1 MLNNLVN
8 NTDINGPSYT
18 ENNVSCINEIFECID
33 KVQCQTDKNTKDL
46 EKIKN
51 TTDVSLSSVSS
62 DSISSNTLSSAGIEA
77 DNISTKSI
85 SISDKATVKDI
96 EATNLSAE
104 NIISKSVSTEN
115 ITGLKGLT
123 VEGEAWVDNVHAD
136 NIEVSGN
143 ISSDS
148 IQTNN
153 VSTKSL
159 DTNIISTSKVTSE
172 CVSSKCFIGDKAN
185 IQNACVGVLSTE
197 NFSSDII
204 DVSRLTSTSKS
215 ISTPSLSTSGG
226 ITGKGT
232 IDTTSAVWKE
242 IKLPLFTGTV
252 QFYTDEW
259 KVTITGGR
267 EFIWEDSSLEH
278 LKFISNDGETVTVAV
293 DWDGEVYY
301 TYNVAKEEPV
311 ITLED
316 NTGHTENNDHTFIM
330 QNSGLQRGTVFIYQD
345 KEYANQG
352 IDILGKL
359 KASNLEITCSQSMD
373 CVSIEHLHIGSS
385 LISEN
390 PINVDICARC
400 FCIASPCSYIS
411 NNLYT
416 NNIESDNICNKEN
429 IHTKDLCA
437 DNVNVK
443 CEINTTKVCSCD
455 SITEK
460 LYVNECSEFHGPTY
474 FYDNI
479 YQCGETWCTHA
490 QNVYT
495 CSDTITMREGATF
508 AGPAQIKV
516 LKYDGTNNGVIYLG
530 KDGTLRV
537 GDETNCQPVL
547 TRSEEKDLYDG
558 HGLVWDAENK
568 CAKDSGEALVTC
580 AYINCIGTACK
591 ESACCSAI
599 TMDTLCLAC
608 SYACTNTKALCACAY
623 ANTMSVCNINVCRG
637 LSVIGTSTYC
647 DSKCWGTDG
656 NWAYLTFT
664 DAPNNHWHY
673 VIKMDG
679 YEACRR
685 AGLAFPADDFQQY
698 GVYYKLGYCG
708 GNDGWKLIPDITCV
722 QKVGLSCSNASE
734 TSACT
739 YADLRSKDACTWSLS
754 CATTLVS
761 NEETNRKNDDTL
773 CLACSKAY
781 TDTKTLDACSFA
793 VTCVQKTTPDTSTFA
808 KNYGGS
814 TNCVECSHIAKN
826 IFTNAYISAEQR
838 YIYIGNPTDMNGNIG
853 CNANLWFCPTCNVLA
868 MGGNDGATIC
878 LVSLGSDSMAG
889 DGTKYNP
896 KIVFDSIDGQQGC
909 LQYSQYDSIHAGA
922 GLCWVTN
929 QGSTWFDTDNIY
941 ANTLTIRNNSLRL
954 GNYNIYI
961 G

>member
-18 ENNVSCINEIFECID
+18 ENNASCINEIFECID

-62 DSISSNTLSSAGIEA
+62 ESISSNTLSSAGIEA

-96 EATNLSAE
+96 EATNLSIE
-104 NIISKSVSTEN
+104 NITSKSVSTEN

-123 VEGEAWVDNVHAD
+123 VEGEAWVDNAHAD

-148 IQTNN
+148 VKTNS

-159 DTNIISTSKVTSE
+159 DTDIISTSKVTSE

-204 DVSRLTSTSKS
+204 GVSKLTSTSKS
-215 ISTPSLSTSGG
+215 ISMPSLSTSGG

-267 EFIWEDSSLEH
+267 EFIWEDPSFEH
-278 LKFISNDGETVTVAV
+278 LKFVSNDGETVTVAV

-316 NTGHTENNDHTFIM
+316 NVGHTENNDHTFIM
-330 QNSGLQRGTVFIYQD
+330 QNSGLPRGTVFIYQD

-411 NNLYT
+411 NCLYT

-429 IHTKDLCA
+429 IHTKNLCA

-455 SITEK
+455 SVTEK
-460 LYVNECSEFHGPTY
+460 LYVNECSEFHGPAY

-508 AGPAQIKV
+508 AGSAQIKV

-547 TRSEEKDLYDG
+547 TRSEAKDLSDG

-568 CAKDSGEALVTC
+568 CAKDSGEAIVTSAYVNCVGTECYQKACDC
-580 AYINCIGTACK
+580 ALSIGTECKKDAC
-591 ESACCSAI
+591 
-599 TMDTLCLAC
+599 D
-608 SYACTNTKALCACAY
+608 
-623 ANTMSVCNINVCRG
+623 
-637 LSVIGTSTYC
+637 
-647 DSKCWGTDG
+647 
-656 NWAYLTFT
+656 
-664 DAPNNHWHY
+664 
-673 VIKMDG
+673 
-679 YEACRR
+679 
-685 AGLAFPADDFQQY
+685 
-698 GVYYKLGYCG
+698 
-708 GNDGWKLIPDITCV
+708 
-722 QKVGLSCSNASE
+722 
-734 TSACT
+734 
-739 YADLRSKDACTWSLS
+739 YADLRSEAACTWSLS
-754 CATTLVS
+754 CITTLVS
-761 NEETNRKNDDTL
+761 SEETNRKNVSS
-773 CLACSKAY
+773 SKQF
-781 TDTKTLDACSFA
+781 KL
-793 VTCVQKTTPDTSTFA
+793 
-808 KNYGGS
+808 
-814 TNCVECSHIAKN
+814 
-826 IFTNAYISAEQR
+826 
-838 YIYIGNPTDMNGNIG
+838 
-853 CNANLWFCPTCNVLA
+853 
-868 MGGNDGATIC
+868 
-878 LVSLGSDSMAG
+878 
-889 DGTKYNP
+889 
-896 KIVFDSIDGQQGC
+896 
-909 LQYSQYDSIHAGA
+909 
-922 GLCWVTN
+922 
-929 QGSTWFDTDNIY
+929 
-941 ANTLTIRNNSLRL
+941 
-954 GNYNIYI
+954 
-961 G
+961 

>member
-18 ENNVSCINEIFECID
+18 ENNISCINEIFECID

-62 DSISSNTLSSAGIEA
+62 ESISSNTLSSTGIEA

-85 SISDKATVKDI
+85 NISDKATVKDI
-96 EATNLSAE
+96 EATNLSTE
-104 NIISKSVSTEN
+104 NITSKSVSTEN

-123 VEGEAWVDNVHAD
+123 VEGEAWVDNAHAD

-148 IQTNN
+148 VQTNS

-172 CVSSKCFIGDKAN
+172 CVSSKCFIGDKAD
-185 IQNACVGVLSTE
+185 IQNACVGTLSTE

-204 DVSRLTSTSKS
+204 GVSKLTSTSKS
-215 ISTPSLSTSGG
+215 ISMPSLSTSGG
-226 ITGKGT
+226 IIGEGK
-232 IDTTSAVWKE
+232 IDVTSPVWKE
-242 IKLPLFTGTV
+242 IRLPLFTGTV

-267 EFIWEDSSLEH
+267 EFIWEDPSFEH

-311 ITLED
+311 ITLVD

-330 QNSGLQRGTVFIYQD
+330 QNSGLTRGTVFIYQD

-373 CVSIEHLHIGSS
+373 CVSIEHLNIGSS

-390 PINVDICARC
+390 PIKVDICARC

-411 NNLYT
+411 NCLYT

-429 IHTKDLCA
+429 IHTKNLYA

-443 CEINTTKVCSCD
+443 CEINATKVCSCD
-455 SITEK
+455 SVTEK

-537 GDETNCQPVL
+537 GDEKNCQPVL
-547 TRSEEKDLYDG
+547 TRSEEKDLSDG

-568 CAKDSGEALVTC
+568 CAKDSGEAIVTSAYVNCVGTECYQKAC
-580 AYINCIGTACK
+580 ACADNIGTECK
-591 ESACCSAI
+591 K
-599 TMDTLCLAC
+599 D
-608 SYACTNTKALCACAY
+608 ACAY
-623 ANTMSVCNINVCRG
+623 ANTVSFCNINVCRG
-637 LSVIGTSTYC
+637 LSIIGTSTYC

-656 NWAYLTFT
+656 NWTYLTFT
-664 DAPNNHWHY
+664 EAPNNHWHY

-679 YEACRR
+679 YDTCRR
-685 AGLAFPADDFQQY
+685 AGFAFPADDFQQN
-698 GVYYKLGYCG
+698 GVYYKLGLCG

-722 QKVGLSCSNASE
+722 QKVALSCGKSSE
-734 TSACT
+734 TLACT
-739 YADLRSKDACTWSLS
+739 YADLRSNDACSWSLS

-793 VTCVQKTTPDTSTFA
+793 VACVQKTTPDTSSFA
-808 KNYGGS
+808 KSYGGA
-814 TNCVECSHIAKN
+814 TNCVEYAHMARNVILN
-826 IFTNAYISAEQR
+826 TYNDAEPR
-838 YIYIGNPTDMNGNIG
+838 AIYIGDPEQSPNIG
-853 CNANLWFCPTCNVLA
+853 CNANLWFCPSCNVLA
-868 MGGNDGATIC
+868 MGGPDGATIC
-878 LVSLGSDSMAG
+878 LAARGSGSMAG
-889 DGTKYNP
+889 DETKYNP
-896 KIVFDSIDGQQGC
+896 KIVFDIIMDSQRGY
-909 LQYSQYDSIHAGA
+909 LQYSHYDTIHAGA
-922 GLCWVTN
+922 GLCWMTN
-929 QGSTWFDTDNIY
+929 QESTWFDTDNIY
-941 ANTLTIRNNSLRL
+941 ANTLTVRNNSLRL
-954 GNYNIYI
+954 GSYNIYI